1 MWFQW
6 MVSPLNK
13 KVMMMEKTVME
24 TTSWITFSWTNE
36 KGPPVICEPI
46 RLAGIMKQYSIKAI
60 PQLNRMI
67 RYRGQSVEIFIS
79 WSFKLPYHANV
90 INTFEIIRSRM
101 VNQIFI
107 FSNVKN
113 RCKGKK
119 YMIQISFEII
129 KKQINLKENCLGEFF
144 SKLKFLISITFLLF
158 LFGIIASGKDRIPN
172 GWKVVNE

>member
-1 MWFQW
+1 MIRQKKAAIWFQW
-6 MVSPLNK
+6 MDSPLNI
-13 KVMMMEKTVME
+13 KVIMMEKTVME
-24 TTSWITFSWTNE
+24 MTSWITFSWTNE

-90 INTFEIIRSRM
+90 INTFEIIKSRM

-107 FSNVKN
+107 FPNVKN

-129 KKQINLKENCLGEFF
+129 KKAN
-144 SKLKFLISITFLLF
+144 KFEGK
-158 LFGIIASGKDRIPN
+158 LFGWVLFKIKIPHFYHLPTLSLWYHSI
-172 GWKVVNE
+172 WKR

>member
-1 MWFQW
+1 MIKQTKAAIWFQW
-6 MVSPLNK
+6 MVSPLNI

-24 TTSWITFSWTNE
+24 MTSWITFSWTNE

-46 RLAGIMKQYSIKAI
+46 RLAGIMKQYSTKAI

-90 INTFEIIRSRM
+90 MKTFEIIKSRI

-107 FSNVKN
+107 FPVAKKNGAKVEKNKLSSPFCILKRVFVKN
-113 RCKGKK
+113 F
-119 YMIQISFEII
+119 I
-129 KKQINLKENCLGEFF
+129 
-144 SKLKFLISITFLLF
+144 
-158 LFGIIASGKDRIPN
+158 
-172 GWKVVNE
+172 